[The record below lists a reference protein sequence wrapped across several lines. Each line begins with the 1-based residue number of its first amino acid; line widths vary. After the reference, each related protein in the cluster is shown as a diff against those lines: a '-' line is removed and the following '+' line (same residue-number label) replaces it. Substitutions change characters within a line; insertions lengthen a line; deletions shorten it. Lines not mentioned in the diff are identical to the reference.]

1 MSSPPRDPRPLWAG
15 LLLGATACALSL
27 PPGRAL
33 IEQSM
38 LWHMAVQMPLLVAS
52 GWMLHR
58 HVAGPSGR
66 EPAWDRFGL
75 TSFMLSQLIL
85 SYWML
90 PLAVDRAVVLPHVDL
105 LKLVSLAAAGAW
117 MHAATRRSPPAL
129 QMFFVGTT
137 VSMLLAVGSFLVTT
151 DTRLCNAYAMASQ
164 QGAGAALV
172 ALGLGVGL
180 VWLIRTLMPAQAARP
195 PR

>member
-1 MSSPPRDPRPLWAG
+1 MSSPARAPRPLWAG
-15 LLLGATACALSL
+15 LLLGAAACVLSV

-52 GWMLHR
+52 GWMLHW
-58 HVAGPSGR
+58 HVASPSGR

-105 LKLVSLAAAGAW
+105 LKVVSLTAAGAW
-117 MHAATRRSPPAL
+117 LRAATRRSPPTL
-129 QMFFVGTT
+129 QLFFVGTT
-137 VSMLLAVGSFLVTT
+137 VSMLLAVGTFLVTT
-151 DTRLCNAYAMASQ
+151 DTRLCNAYAMVSQ
-164 QGAGAALV
+164 QSAGAALV

-180 VWLIRTLMPAQAARP
+180 AWLIRTLMPAQTARP